1 MDGDR
6 NTSRPSDSARWDLNG
21 HPVGAGRWERMRQ
34 RLSGR
39 GSGGAPLGVDDADLI
54 VVAESD
60 DETVASSAVLD
71 ESAWR
76 AGDDVVLR
84 HMLRVPAARADDAVA
99 TAALDGY
106 QRLDDDAL
114 GRTVAGGADD
124 TVVVVLARRQTLD
137 AMHLSQERSRM
148 AGLGAR
154 HGGTVLRWQ
163 VLQRPEA
170 RR

>member
-1 MDGDR
+1 M
-6 NTSRPSDSARWDLNG
+6 NG
-21 HPVGAGRWERMRQ
+21 HPVDAGRWGRMRQ

-39 GSGGAPLGVDDADLI
+39 GSGGVPLGVDDADLI

-60 DETVASSAVLD
+60 DETAASSAVLD

-76 AGDDVVLR
+76 PGDDVVLR
-84 HMLRVPAARADDAVA
+84 HILRVPVSRVDDAVA

-106 QRLDDDAL
+106 ERLDDVL
-114 GRTVAGGADD
+114 GRADGGGIDG
-124 TVVVVLARRQTLD
+124 TVVVVLGRRQTLD

-154 HGGTVLRWQ
+154 HGGSVLRWQ
-163 VLQRPEA
+163 VLQRPQA

>member
-1 MDGDR
+1 
-6 NTSRPSDSARWDLNG
+6 
-21 HPVGAGRWERMRQ
+21 MRQ

-39 GSGGAPLGVDDADLI
+39 GSGGVPLGVDDADLI

-60 DETVASSAVLD
+60 DETAASSAVLD

-76 AGDDVVLR
+76 PGDDVVLR
-84 HMLRVPAARADDAVA
+84 HVLRVPASRVDDAVA

-106 QRLDDDAL
+106 EWLDDGL

-124 TVVVVLARRQTLD
+124 TVVVVLGRRQTLD

-154 HGGTVLRWQ
+154 HGGSVLRWQ